1 MDSELGPGWY
11 HQQDLGAYP
20 VGLNE
25 AEEMGGGKEELVR
38 EKITVQFAFSLLN
51 MFPLIYTSLI
61 LGRFG
66 FVQFL
71 QTLTGLGF

>member
-1 MDSELGPGWY
+1 
-11 HQQDLGAYP
+11 
-20 VGLNE
+20 
-25 AEEMGGGKEELVR
+25 MGGGKEELVR

-51 MFPLIYTSLI
+51 MSPLIYTSLI

-66 FVQFL
+66 CVQFL